1 MTRNEVAMLT
11 AGLLMGAG
19 AGLAIARSLPPAK
32 SAIAASNSQVEEG
45 SAALQ
50 HQSRLFDPE
59 ETPALPTGFGSHRSN
74 SDDQSQNDPVAPRL
88 LPEGEAIPVEPAPE
102 PVTKT
107 DAEESDTTLSA
118 FRKELQGLAPEFNE
132 KQLKELE
139 QIRSQI
145 ESDMPDFDVEL
156 ESAPEETTSG
166 PDEEPLRKDSP

>member
-19 AGLAIARSLPPAK
+19 AGLAIARSLPPAE

-59 ETPALPTGFGSHRSN
+59 QTPALPTGFGSHRSHP
-74 SDDQSQNDPVAPRL
+74 DDQSQNDPVAPRL
-88 LPEGEAIPVEPAPE
+88 LPKGEATPVEPAPE
-102 PVTKT
+102 PVTET

-118 FRKELQGLAPEFNE
+118 LRKELQGLAPEFNE

-139 QIRSQI
+139 QIRTQI
-145 ESDMPDFDVEL
+145 EADMPNLNVDFEV
-156 ESAPEETTSG
+156 APEDMNNG
-166 PDEEPLRKDSP
+166 PDETAPQKD